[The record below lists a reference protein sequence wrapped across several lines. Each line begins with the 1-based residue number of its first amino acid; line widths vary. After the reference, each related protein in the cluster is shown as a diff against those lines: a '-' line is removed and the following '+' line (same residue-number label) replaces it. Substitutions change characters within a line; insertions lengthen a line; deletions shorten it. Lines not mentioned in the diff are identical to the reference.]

1 VKTKSFRDSFLFK
14 AIMNQKGNIDFGS
27 SDSGDSSD
35 SSESS
40 ESSEESVEARSEES
54 SSESSESVE
63 VQAET
68 EEELESEIEQAI
80 EEGASEEEVKNMIR
94 QFTLKVNGK
103 EYIKK
108 IDLSN
113 EDEVQKELQL
123 ALAGRHAMQR
133 SAELEKAYRNDINR
147 LKSDTASVLKEL
159 GIDPLQF
166 SSSFIEKYLEESQKD
181 PAELER
187 EQKIKEYEMLKA
199 ENERLKKEREEEQR
213 RNQMAEVEKE
223 LETDIISA
231 LEGDSELPVNP
242 EVIAMVADSML
253 WAMSNGF
260 DDITAKDVLPT
271 VKAELQKKFRTVAS
285 SLKSP
290 AALKAL
296 LGDDI
301 LNNLREER
309 VQQAKKQIKIVN
321 NLKETSSPSKTEEK
335 PRQKISLKDFM
346 GM

>member
-1 VKTKSFRDSFLFK
+1 MKTKSFKDSFLFK
-14 AIMNQKGNIDFGS
+14 AIMNEKGNIDFGS
-27 SDSGDSSD
+27 SDSGDSGD

-40 ESSEESVEARSEES
+40 SEDSSVEA
-54 SSESSESVE
+54 SSEDSSEGSVD
-63 VQAET
+63 VQAST

-80 EEGASEEEVKNMIR
+80 EDGASEEEVKNMIR

-113 EDEVQKELQL
+113 EEEVQKELQL

-133 SAELEKAYRNDINR
+133 SAELEKAYKNDIGR
-147 LKSDTASVLKEL
+147 LKSDTASVLREL

-166 SSSFIEKYLEESQKD
+166 SSSFIERYLEESQKD

-199 ENERLKKEREEEQR
+199 ENERLKKEREEEIR
-213 RNQMAEVEKE
+213 RSQMAEVEKE
-223 LETDIISA
+223 IETDIISA
-231 LEGDSELPVNP
+231 LENDSELPVNP
-242 EVIAMVADSML
+242 EVIAMVADGML
-253 WAMSNGF
+253 WALSNGF
-260 DDITAKDVLPT
+260 DDVTAKDILPT
-271 VKAELQKKFRTVAS
+271 VKAELQRKFRTVAS

-290 AALKAL
+290 AALKAM

-309 VQQAKKQIKIVN
+309 VQQAKKQIKSVN

-335 PRQKISLKDFM
+335 PRQKMSLKDFM